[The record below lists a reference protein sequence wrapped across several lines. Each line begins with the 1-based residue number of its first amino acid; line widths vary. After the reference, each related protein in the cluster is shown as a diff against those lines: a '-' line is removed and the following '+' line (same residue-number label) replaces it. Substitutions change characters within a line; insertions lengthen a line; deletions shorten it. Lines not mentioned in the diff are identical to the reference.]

1 MALSPSIDELDD
13 VGVLADYVPSSRY
26 RQIEDGAP
34 LTIDEFLLWRDLTV
48 NERFEDNGHTE
59 AWQIM
64 EIENRAGLAAFVA
77 MTVTGGGRAGVERE
91 FEGVF
96 GSFEEAESA
105 IKELGYTSPE
115 DLRQRV
121 RSRVS

>member
-1 MALSPSIDELDD
+1 MGILFRLEDYAELPDGTEPVSIDELDD

-64 EIENRAGLAAFVA
+64 ESKTAPAYRPSW
-77 MTVTGGGRAGVERE
+77 R
-91 FEGVF
+91 
-96 GSFEEAESA
+96 
-105 IKELGYTSPE
+105 
-115 DLRQRV
+115 
-121 RSRVS
+121 